1 MNINGQNTNDFV
13 DLDNIVATEFKI
25 NMPVMIAKVLAQTII
40 KTTLNVAVAN
50 NDSTGGWLSLAT
62 AVATAA
68 TNKADVR
75 SWRGLPKVLL

>member
-1 MNINGQNTNDFV
+1 
-13 DLDNIVATEFKI
+13 
-25 NMPVMIAKVLAQTII
+25 MIAKALAQTII

-75 SWRGLPKVLL
+75 SWRGLPKVLP

>member
-1 MNINGQNTNDFV
+1 
-13 DLDNIVATEFKI
+13 
-25 NMPVMIAKVLAQTII
+25 MPTMIAKALVQTIV

-50 NDSTGGWLSLAT
+50 NDYTGGWLSLAT

-75 SWRGLPKVLL
+75 SFAPYLPASVAIMEK